1 MKKFL
6 SLLLTL
12 TMLLSLSLP
21 ATAFAATADNVS
33 SVESVGTVLKSFT
46 AGTGNYQA
54 IINQDESNY
63 TDVTVQFPNLPAL
76 LAGGVTK
83 ASVDVTMTYDGNVTE
98 HIAVTKDLTNI
109 RNRSFAMKFPNYG
122 NFSTT
127 ITYYAGNA
135 VVKTVTTKVDIVA
148 DEYNIAPLVATFPVV
163 LFSLQLQNINV
174 NANGDPIPTFVS
186 LQRPDAYNWDKLP
199 ANVYWQPNLTKKQ
212 VETQTSFA
220 TKVAKFKDYV
230 KSLYVANPNAKFHL
244 YINDA
249 YSKYILQLMCANG
262 IPESNYDAVLLSD
275 GAGSYGGYN
284 RTFNVADPQTKYNE
298 MKAGWAAAKAYAYA
312 NGNYSLDAAMVPYY
326 GSSNYAVVVANEDAN
341 VSWWVARKSDTFI
354 ADQDPLGT
362 FRTTYIINSTKV
374 IAKNITSMLTALT
387 EEQKAIFK
395 ALYDFN
401 DQMFAKATDE
411 GKKVMMIL
419 GSRVNTEPTWGTF
432 SAYAKFLMTQYGDEE
447 YVYYYKGHPA
457 TPTSMYPAKQA
468 ELDALGI
475 IDVESSIPAE
485 LILFFYPDLY
495 MAGYT
500 SSTYNSVS
508 NPNMAAGVFGKN
520 KTEAAAD
527 PSLAA
532 LTAADAF
539 SFYMDGPWS
548 NTPTASGG
556 IPVDVS
562 AYPGCDSTHEN
573 YIINFNAAYLTS
585 QGNLYDVA
593 IYDYTDDMVYYY
605 DQVDTTYT
613 LTKVA
618 LGSVSG
624 VSSIVSM
631 KALTTTVSWNPISMA
646 SSYQIQYKTRYD
658 ADWKTTTATMNSKTF
673 SMLKGQTF
681 EFRVR
686 PCIEINDTKYY
697 GDWSDTTYRFAN
709 STIIG
714 TTMSMGKMALTCTWN
729 KVYSTGKTVAYQL
742 NVLDNGVLSTYTTSD
757 TSKVIKPVVTGH
769 TYAVKVRPIVSVAG
783 KTYIGAY
790 SNTSLRFAANTAITK
805 ATSPSKGSVSLTVQK
820 FSTATGYDIVYSA
833 TSSFTTYKH
842 LMVKGASTINTL
854 ISGLG
859 SDKTYYFKVRPYKII
874 DGKTYYGAFTP
885 VSSVLV
891 K

>member
-6 SLLLTL
+6 SLLLVLMMSLTL
-12 TMLLSLSLP
+12 SMP
-21 ATAFAATADNVS
+21 ATAFAADADNAS
-33 SVESVGTVLKSFT
+33 SMESLGTVLKTFT
-46 AGTGNYQA
+46 AGSDNYQA
-54 IINQDESNY
+54 LITQDESNY

-76 LAGGVTK
+76 LAGGITT
-83 ASVDVTMTYDGNVTE
+83 ASIDVSMVYDGNVTE
-98 HIAVTKDLTNI
+98 HIAVIKDLTNI
-109 RNRSFAMKFPNYG
+109 RNRSFSVDFPNYG
-122 NFSTT
+122 RFITT
-127 ITYYAGNA
+127 ITYYKGNT
-135 VVKTVTTKVDIVA
+135 VVKSVTTNVDIVA

-163 LFSLQLQNINV
+163 LFSLQLQNITTNT
-174 NANGDPIPTFVS
+174 NGDPIPTFVS

-230 KSLYVANPNAKFHL
+230 KTLYEANPNAKFHL

-249 YSKYILQLMCANG
+249 YEKYILQLMCANG
-262 IPESNYDAVLLSD
+262 IPETNYDALLLSD

-312 NGNYSLDAAMVPYY
+312 NGNYSLDAALIPYY
-326 GSSNYAVVVANEDAN
+326 GSSNYAVVIANEDAN

-362 FRTTYIINSTKV
+362 FRSTYIINSTKV
-374 IAKNITSMLTALT
+374 VAKDIKGMLLALT
-387 EEQKAIFK
+387 EDQKATFK

-411 GKKVMMIL
+411 GKKIMMIL

-432 SAYAKFLMTQYGDEE
+432 SAYAKFLMTQYGDD

-457 TPTSMYPAKQA
+457 TPTSLYPAKQA

-508 NPNMAAGVFGKN
+508 DPDMAAGVFGKN

-532 LTAADAF
+532 LTTADAF
-539 SFYMDGPWS
+539 SFYMDGPWT
-548 NTPTASGG
+548 NTPVASGG

-562 AYPGCDSTHEN
+562 GYPGCDSTHEN

-593 IYDYTDDMVYYY
+593 VYDYTDDMVYYF

-631 KALTTTVSWNPISMA
+631 KSMTTTVTWNPIALA
-646 SSYQIQYKTRYD
+646 SSYEIQYKTRYD
-658 ADWKTTTATMNSKTF
+658 AEWKTTTATTNSKTF

-686 PCIEINDTKYY
+686 PCIEIDSTKYF

-709 STIIG
+709 STVLK
-714 TTMSMGKMALTCTWN
+714 TTMSIGKMALTSSWN
-729 KVYSTGKTVAYQL
+729 KVYSTGKTVSYE
-742 NVLDNGVLSTYTTSD
+742 VKIVDNGVSKTYTTSD
-757 TSKVIKPVVTGH
+757 TAKVLKPVVLGH
-769 TYAVKVRPIVSVAG
+769 TYAVKVRPLATVAG
-783 KTYIGAY
+783 KTYVGAY
-790 SNTSLRFAANTAITK
+790 SNTSLRYAANTAITK
-805 ATSPSKGSVSLTVQK
+805 ATSPTKGAVSLTVQK
-820 FSTATGYDIVYSA
+820 FSTATGYDIVYS
-833 TSSFTTYKH
+833 TSSTFATYTH
-842 LMVKGASTINTL
+842 LMVKGASSINTL
-854 ISGLG
+854 ISGLDSG
-859 SDKTYYFKVRPYKII
+859 KTYYFKVRPYKIL

-885 VSSVLV
+885 VSSVIA